1 MTIDKNDDAIFDC
14 MTHEAKRQR
23 LKHPEHSDA
32 IDAAEKK
39 IRTHVKDGK
48 LEENLILVEFTRTV
62 EKLWAPKVSPR
73 TVHDALRY
81 ASE

>member
-14 MTHEAKRQR
+14 MTHEAERQR

-73 TVHDALRY
+73 TVHNALRY